1 MKSTLPNICKL
12 ILDRNDLNRK
22 RRATLQKKYRLIE
35 KLQDNRKLLHSEK
48 YEQRYEK
55 IQQDVEH
62 YRQQL
67 KTALIPIQDMCRDL
81 NLALVW
87 DANWHIIALESAR
100 WRRQRNK
107 LISDCRNINTAL
119 WDLRR
124 VDITPELDQQYCDF
138 SREITAISEE
148 LNSTNLSEKD
158 MREIVIE
165 SILLKE

>member
-35 KLQDNRKLLHSEK
+35 KLQSNRKLLHSEK

-55 IQQDVEH
+55 IQQDVEY

-67 KTALIPIQDMCRDL
+67 KTALIPIKGMCRDL

-87 DANWHIIALESAR
+87 DANWHIIALEDVVLR
-100 WRRQRNK
+100 HQRNK
-107 LISDCRNINTAL
+107 LISDCRKIHTA
-119 WDLRR
+119 WWGNRHID
-124 VDITPELDQQYCDF
+124 TTSELDQQYCDF
-138 SREITAISEE
+138 SREITVISEK